1 MTHDWILDV
10 LSDLRAY
17 AERNALSELAAG
29 LDETLRL
36 ARAELGAAPPVP
48 EQDEPPPRPN

>member
-36 ARAELGAAPPVP
+36 ARAELGAAPPGP